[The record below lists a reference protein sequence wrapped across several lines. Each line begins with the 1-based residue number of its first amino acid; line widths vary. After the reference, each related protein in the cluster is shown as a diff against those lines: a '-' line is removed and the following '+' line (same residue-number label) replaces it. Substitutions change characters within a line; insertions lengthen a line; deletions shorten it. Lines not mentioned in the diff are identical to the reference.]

1 MNITDK
7 IKTFEDACKA
17 IGLASEEALPE
28 LLQPK
33 YADIVPE
40 HIKAQL
46 KLEIITAA
54 LNEGWQYIPDGEQY
68 GYSPW
73 LLLFTTEEIA
83 DMDEEEADGRCMI
96 NATDISE
103 VFAGLGSA
111 DSGDA
116 WSRTVADFGSRL
128 AYKSRDLARYSG
140 RQFIDLWKKALFIP
154 INR

>member
-68 GYSPW
+68 GYAPW
-73 LLLFTTEEIA
+73 FCLFTTEEIA
-83 DMDEEEADGRCMI
+83 DMDKKEVDDRRMI

-103 VFAGLGSA
+103 VFAGLGCA
-111 DSGDA
+111 DSLNA
-116 WSRTVADFGSRL
+116 WSDADADFGSRL
-128 AYKSRDLARYSG
+128 AYKSRELARYSG